1 VVMAETQPGPSRDGG
16 GVGVAAASLLVG
28 RYRLK
33 QVLGGGGMA
42 QVYQARD
49 ERLDRPVAVKV
60 FRSEAGVSSA
70 DLREQTEIRLLAS
83 LHHPGLVAVFDAG
96 TDQPGTAGQRSFLV
110 LELVAGMTLAQ
121 RIATGPLPTGEVGEI
136 GKQLATAL
144 TYVHEHG
151 VVHGP
156 CRTAIWEREPV
167 HIPDMATEDRWP
179 RFAAAATEAGVGAM
193 LCFQLFVHGDNLGAL
208 NLYAPTAHAFTD
220 ESQSIGLVFAAH
232 AAVALA
238 AAQHE
243 QHLHTALAHRDIIG
257 QAKGIVME
265 RFHLDADQAF
275 ALLARLSQ
283 EANTKLHD
291 VAARIAADASTPPTV

>member
-1 VVMAETQPGPSRDGG
+1 
-16 GVGVAAASLLVG
+16 LLDTDAG
-28 RYRLK
+28 
-33 QVLGGGGMA
+33 A
-42 QVYQARD
+42 Q
-49 ERLDRPVAVKV
+49 RLD
-60 FRSEAGVSSA
+60 
-70 DLREQTEIRLLAS
+70 
-83 LHHPGLVAVFDAG
+83 
-96 TDQPGTAGQRSFLV
+96 
-110 LELVAGMTLAQ
+110 ELQAELGD
-121 RIATGPLPTGEVGEI
+121 
-136 GKQLATAL
+136 
-144 TYVHEHG
+144 
-151 VVHGP
+151 GP
-156 CRTAIWEREPV
+156 CLTAVWERETV

-220 ESQSIGLVFAAH
+220 ESQAIGLVVFAAH

-275 ALLARLSQ
+275 NLLSRLSQ
-283 EANTKLHD
+283 EENTKLHD
-291 VAARIAADASTPPTV
+291 VAGKIAAEASTPPTV